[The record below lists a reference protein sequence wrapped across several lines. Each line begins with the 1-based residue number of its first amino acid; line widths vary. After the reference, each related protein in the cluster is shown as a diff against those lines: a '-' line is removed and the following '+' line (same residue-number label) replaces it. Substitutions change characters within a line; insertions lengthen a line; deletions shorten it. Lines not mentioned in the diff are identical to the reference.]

1 MSLLA
6 KLIPQIKLRV
16 LLPCI
21 AWGAVCFGLLHGPH
35 AVYAAVFGVPVIALA
50 VGVMDGRKIR

>member
-16 LLPCI
+16 LLPCT
-21 AWGAVCFGLLHGPH
+21 AWGAVCFGTMHGPRI
-35 AVYAAVFGVPVIALA
+35 VYALVVGCVAIALG